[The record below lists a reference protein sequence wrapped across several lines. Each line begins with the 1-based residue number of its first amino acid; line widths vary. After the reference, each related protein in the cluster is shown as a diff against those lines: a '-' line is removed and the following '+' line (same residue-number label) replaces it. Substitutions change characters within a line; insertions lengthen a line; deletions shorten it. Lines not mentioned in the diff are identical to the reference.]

1 MQLLIQNSSHT
12 IPPTLRQQTVLKIP
26 DPLVHLQFASLADT
40 PIVSCY
46 SNTSLGMLNRI
57 AFLPM
62 PIKMLH
68 NLLLQFLLPVTLYQL
83 YQLLLL
89 VVGSISQYL
98 YITLVLVILRMGCY
112 SCWHRITK
120 LIVVIDAAVVA
131 GRSGVEWL
139 VHAPGEIDLGFGQ
152 HLVRKGVLW
161 KPYIFLPRCWRAGDS
176 LKRYQDICYLQLR
189 Y

>member
-40 PIVSCY
+40 PIIPCY

-62 PIKMLH
+62 PIEMLH
-68 NLLLQFLLPVTLYQL
+68 NLLLQFLLPVTLYQF

-89 VVGSISQYL
+89 IIRSIGQHL
-98 YITLVLVILRMGCY
+98 YISLVLVILRMGCY
-112 SCWHRITK
+112 SCWHCIAK
-120 LIVVIDAAVVA
+120 LIMIVDATVVA
-131 GRSGVEWL
+131 GRSGV
-139 VHAPGEIDLGFGQ
+139 
-152 HLVRKGVLW
+152 
-161 KPYIFLPRCWRAGDS
+161 
-176 LKRYQDICYLQLR
+176 
-189 Y
+189 